1 LRKGSSWIITVA
13 LLAMF
18 LLTPG
23 MGHAAKKM
31 DNTAVKQALKHLGVS
46 NAEVLGVGPSPIKDL
61 WMVYVRLE
69 GKRMGAFLLTSDSKY
84 LITGKLLDLSAGGK
98 DITFATGVEKGYFPL
113 PQGKSLKES
122 NVDINTTGSPAFG
135 PPKAPKVIVYFDPL
149 CPYCLRELKELKPMA
164 NEGKIFLIL
173 KYFIVHGDKAREL
186 ARNALCLYQ
195 QGEKEAFWSYLLSQG
210 KLGAPQGKKC
220 DEGQI
225 ELVLT
230 RDGEEAKKLGLRG
243 TPASVINDKLYSGY
257 LGRTIIEKLLL
268 TGKVA
273 KGK

>member
-1 LRKGSSWIITVA
+1 MRKGLSWIIVLA

-18 LLTPG
+18 LLAPSI
-23 MGHAAKKM
+23 GHAAKKM
-31 DNTAVKQALKHLGVS
+31 DNATVKQALKHLGVS
-46 NAEVLGVGPSPIKDL
+46 NAEVLGVEPSPIKGL
-61 WMVYVRLE
+61 WMVYVKLG
-69 GKRMGAFLLTSDSKY
+69 GKRMGAFLLTTDSRY

-98 DITFATGVEKGYFPL
+98 DITFSTGVEKGYFPL

-122 NVDINTTGSPAFG
+122 KVDINTAGSPTFG
-135 PPKAPKVIVYFDPL
+135 PPKAPKVIIYFDPL
-149 CPYCLRELKELKPMA
+149 CPYCLRELKELRPMA
-164 NEGKIFLIL
+164 DEGKISLIL

-195 QGEKEAFWSYLLSQG
+195 QGEKEAFWTYLFSQG
-210 KLGAPQGKKC
+210 KLGAPQGNKC

-243 TPASVINDKLYSGY
+243 TPASVINDEVYSGY

>member
-1 LRKGSSWIITVA
+1 MRKVFSWMITVA
-13 LLAMF
+13 LLTMF
-18 LLTPG
+18 LVAPSI
-23 MGHAAKKM
+23 GHAAKKM
-31 DNTAVKQALKHLGVS
+31 DAATVTQALKHLGVS
-46 NAEVLGVGPSPIKDL
+46 NAEVIGVEPSPIKDL
-61 WMVYVRLE
+61 WMVYVRL
-69 GKRMGAFLLTSDSKY
+69 GRRMGAFLLTSDGKY

-98 DITFATGVEKGYFPL
+98 DLTFATGVEKGYFPL

-135 PPKAPKVIVYFDPL
+135 PSKAPRLIVYFDPL
-149 CPYCLRELKELKPMA
+149 CPYCLRELKELKPMVD
-164 NEGKIFLIL
+164 EGKIRLIL

-186 ARNALCLYQ
+186 ARNGLCLYQ

-225 ELVLT
+225 ELLLT
-230 RDGEEAKKLGLRG
+230 RDGEEAKKLGIRG
-243 TPASVINDKLYSGY
+243 TPASIINDKLYTGY

-268 TGKVA
+268 TGKMA